1 MPLPVKGEGIP
12 EATLPGS
19 KFEPNRI
26 ASFAILETRGRRVA
40 VALSD
45 DIEQHT
51 QVLGREIFSRLQTE
65 SPSVFHFAWWDEKI
79 LDWCMHD
86 EALKVQMFRFIDVLP
101 LLKTGDQVAR
111 HLQEYFLNHKEIFP
125 IAVQWGLDVA
135 TQSTAAARAVALAV
149 RRNATRMAQRFIAG
163 ATPAEA
169 LTAIRK
175 LRRQNLAFTLDLLG
189 EATLSEE
196 EAEAYQQRYLT
207 LLRSLSDASRQW
219 EPISLIDTDNT
230 GAIPHI
236 NVSVKL
242 TALYSQFDAIDPEH
256 SAALVKTRLRPILRA
271 AKEVGAYVTVDM
283 EQYRY
288 KDLTLQVCKE
298 IFSEE
303 EFRAWPH
310 VGIVLQ
316 AYLRET
322 EQDVHDLLTW
332 AKGRGTPISVRL
344 VRGAYWDYETVV
356 AQQHHWPIPVFTRKW
371 ETDINF
377 ERLVTLLLEH
387 THLLRPAFA
396 THNIRS
402 IAYALATA
410 RAFGVPERTIEFQML
425 YGMGDAI
432 KTTLVQLGQRVRVY
446 APFGELLPGMGY
458 LVRRL
463 LENTSNDSFLRQ
475 SFVEH
480 AAVDDMLRNPFELTH
495 NRSTNGS
502 GQSAATPSQI
512 PVITDHKFFNEPE
525 YDFAQ
530 DLPRQQF
537 REALTQVRAQ
547 LGRMYPLVIHDQE
560 ITTSA
565 YLLSTNPSQPDEI
578 IGRVARATTTDA
590 EHSVQ
595 TARAAFAAW
604 RNIPA
609 SQRADFLFRAAAVMR
624 TRRAELAAWEILE
637 AGKPWREADAD
648 ICEAIDYLM
657 YYGQEMLRLAPPQQL
672 DDLPGEINQYFYHP
686 RGVAVVIA
694 PWNFPLAILAG
705 MTAAALVAG
714 NTVIMKPAE
723 QTPVIA
729 AKLMEIFRSVEL
741 PAGVLSYLPGIGE
754 EVGEYLV
761 THPQV
766 NLIAFTGSQAVGLHI
781 NVVAAQTREGQRGI
795 KKVIAELGGK
805 NAIIVDDDADLDEA
819 VLGTVASAFGY
830 AGQKCSA
837 CSRVIVLEQV
847 YDVFV
852 KRVVEA
858 TRSLRVGVADD
869 PGIFVPPVIDEEAQQ
884 KIQHAIQRGKQ
895 EARIALEIPTPT
907 PGTFIGPVIF
917 TDVPPQ
923 ATIAQE
929 EIFGP
934 VLAVIKARDFDEAL
948 TIALDTPYALT
959 GGVYSRSP
967 AHIERARR
975 EFRVGN
981 LYINRRITGAIVGRQ
996 PFGGLGLSGIGSKA
1010 GGPDYLLQFLEP
1022 RVMTENTLRRGF
1034 APKDRE

>member
-1 MPLPVKGEGIP
+1 M
-12 EATLPGS
+12 
-19 KFEPNRI
+19 
-26 ASFAILETRGRRVA
+26 
-40 VALSD
+40 ALSD
-45 DIEQHT
+45 DIEQQT

-86 EALKVQMFRFIDVLP
+86 ETLKVQMFRFIDVLP

-163 ATPAEA
+163 ATATEA

-175 LRRQNLAFTLDLLG
+175 LRRQNFAFTLDLLG

-196 EAEAYQQRYLT
+196 EAETYQQRYLT
-207 LLRSLSDASRQW
+207 LLHSLSEASRQW
-219 EPISLIDTDNT
+219 EPIPLIDTDN
-230 GAIPHI
+230 GGPIPRI

-242 TALYSQFDAIDPEH
+242 TALYSQFDPIDPQRS
-256 SAALVKTRLRPILRA
+256 SARVKTRLRPILRA
-271 AKEVGAYVTVDM
+271 AKEVGASVTVDM

-298 IFSEE
+298 IFAEE
-303 EFRAWPH
+303 EFRTWPH
-310 VGIVLQ
+310 VGVVLQ

-322 EQDVHDLLTW
+322 EQDVHDLIAW
-332 AKGRGTPISVRL
+332 AKERGTPISVRL
-344 VRGAYWDYETVV
+344 VRGAYWDYETVI
-356 AQQHHWPIPVFTRKW
+356 AQQRHWPIPVFTRKW

-387 THLLRPAFA
+387 SHLLRPAIA
-396 THNIRS
+396 SHNIRS

-410 RAFGVPERTIEFQML
+410 RALKLPERTIEFQML

-432 KTTLVQLGQRVRVY
+432 KATLVQLGQRVRVY
-446 APFGELLPGMGY
+446 APFGELIPGMGY

-475 SFVEH
+475 GFVEH
-480 AAVDDMLRNPFELTH
+480 TAIEELLQNPFTFAHRNGEP
-495 NRSTNGS
+495 NGRSDTGHV
-502 GQSAATPSQI
+502 QAASSSI
-512 PVITDHKFFNEPE
+512 DHLFYNEPE

-530 DLPRQQF
+530 EEPRRLF
-537 REALTQVRAQ
+537 TAALARVRQ
-547 LGRMYPLVIHDQE
+547 EVNRFYPLVINNQE
-560 ITTSA
+560 ITTEAEIVSR
-565 YLLSTNPSQPDEI
+565 NPSRPDEVV
-578 IGRVARATTTDA
+578 GRCARARVADA
-590 EHSVQ
+590 ERSVQ
-595 TARAAFAAW
+595 VARQTFGSWRESSAAE
-604 RNIPA
+604 
-609 SQRADFLFRAAAVMR
+609 RADFLFRAAEILQ

-637 AGKPWREADAD
+637 AGKTWREADAD
-648 ICEAIDYLM
+648 VCEAIDYLK
-657 YYGQEMLRLAPPQQL
+657 YYGQEMLRLAPARQL
-672 DDLPGEINQYFYHP
+672 DDLPGETNEYSYHP

-694 PWNFPLAILAG
+694 PWNFPLAILTG

-723 QTPVIA
+723 QTSVIA
-729 AKLMEIFRSVEL
+729 AKLMEIFRSVGL
-741 PAGVLSYLPGIGE
+741 PAGVLTYLPGLGE

-781 NVVAAQTREGQRGI
+781 NAVAAQSREGQRGI

-819 VLGTVASAFGY
+819 VVGTVASAFGY

-847 YDVFV
+847 YETLV

-858 TRSLRVGVADD
+858 TRSLCVGAADD
-869 PGIFVPPVIDEEAQQ
+869 PGSFVPPVIDEEAQQ
-884 KIQHAIQRGKQ
+884 KIQQYIQRGKQ
-895 EARIALEIPTPT
+895 EARLVLEMPAPT
-907 PGTFIGPVIF
+907 PGTFVGPVIF
-917 TDVPPQ
+917 ADVPPHT
-923 ATIAQE
+923 TIAQE

-934 VLAVIKARDFDEAL
+934 VLSILHAHDFAEAL
-948 TIALDTPYALT
+948 AIALDTPYALT
-959 GGVYSRSP
+959 GGIYSRSP

-981 LYINRRITGAIVGRQ
+981 LYINRKITGAIVGRQ

-1022 RVMTENTLRRGF
+1022 RVVTENTLRRGF
-1034 APKDRE
+1034 APREQEEHEE

>member
-1 MPLPVKGEGIP
+1 M
-12 EATLPGS
+12 
-19 KFEPNRI
+19 
-26 ASFAILETRGRRVA
+26 A

-45 DIEQHT
+45 DIERQT
-51 QVLGREIFSRLQTE
+51 QAIGREIFSRLQTE

-86 EALKVQMFRFIDVLP
+86 ETLKVQMFRFIDVLP

-196 EAEAYQQRYLT
+196 EAEAYQHRYLM
-207 LLRSLSDASRQW
+207 LLRSLSEAARNW
-219 EPISLIDTDNT
+219 ESVPLIDTDHV
-230 GAIPHI
+230 GPIPRI

-256 SAALVKTRLRPILRA
+256 SAVQVKARLRPILRA
-271 AKEVGAYVTVDM
+271 AKEAGAFVTVDM

-288 KDLTLQVCKE
+288 KDLTLRVCKE
-298 IFSEE
+298 IFAEE
-303 EFRAWPH
+303 EFHTWPH

-322 EQDVHDLLTW
+322 EQDVHDLLAWVKT
-332 AKGRGTPISVRL
+332 RGTPISVRL
-344 VRGAYWDYETVV
+344 VRGAYWDYETVI
-356 AQQHHWPIPVFTRKW
+356 AQQRHWSIPVFTRKS

-387 THLLRPAFA
+387 IHLLRPAIA
-396 THNIRS
+396 THNVRS
-402 IAYALATA
+402 IAYALATS
-410 RAFGVPERTIEFQML
+410 RALDLPERAVEFQML

-432 KTTLVQLGQRVRVY
+432 KATLIQLGQRVRVY

-475 SFVEH
+475 SFVEN
-480 AAVDDMLRNPFELTH
+480 AAVDALLRSPFEVAQERENNNGTQAAPVQVTTH
-495 NRSTNGS
+495 STTNS
-502 GQSAATPSQI
+502 
-512 PVITDHKFFNEPE
+512 VFHNEPE

-530 DLPRQQF
+530 EESRHEF
-537 REALTQVRAQ
+537 HKALVQIRRQ
-547 LGRMYPLVIHDQE
+547 LGHTYPLVINDQE
-560 ITTSA
+560 IATAAEIVSR
-565 YLLSTNPSQPDEI
+565 NPSQPAEV
-578 IGRVARATTTDA
+578 IGRVARATIADA
-590 EHSVQ
+590 ERSVQ
-595 TARAAFAAW
+595 TAQQAFAIW
-604 RNIPA
+604 RETSA
-609 SQRADFLFRAAAVMR
+609 VQRADFLFRAAETMR
-624 TRRAELAAWEILE
+624 ARRAELAAWEILE
-637 AGKPWREADAD
+637 SGKPWREADAD
-648 ICEAIDYLM
+648 VCEAIDYLM
-657 YYGQEMLRLAPPQQL
+657 YYGHEMLRLAPSRQL
-672 DDLPGEINQYFYHP
+672 DDLPGEINEYRYQA

-694 PWNFPLAILAG
+694 PWNFPLAILTG

-754 EVGEYLV
+754 EVGEHLV
-761 THPQV
+761 THPHV

-781 NVVAAQTREGQRGI
+781 NAVAAQTREGQRGI

-819 VLGTVASAFGY
+819 VLGTVTAAFGY

-837 CSRVIVLEQV
+837 CSRVIVVEQV

-852 KRVVEA
+852 QRLVEA
-858 TRSLRVGVADD
+858 TRSLRIGSAEE
-869 PGIFVPPVIDEEAQQ
+869 PGTFVPPVIDEDARH
-884 KIQHAIQRGKQ
+884 KIRHAIQRGKQ
-895 EARIALEIPTPT
+895 EAQLALEMPTPAQ
-907 PGTFIGPVIF
+907 GTYVGPVIF
-917 TDVPPQ
+917 TNVPPH
-923 ATIAQE
+923 ASIAQE

-934 VLAVIKARDFDEAL
+934 VLSVLKARDFDEAL

-959 GGVYSRSP
+959 GGIYSRSP
-967 AHIERARR
+967 AHIERARQ

-981 LYINRRITGAIVGRQ
+981 LYINRKITGAIVGRQ

-1022 RVMTENTLRRGF
+1022 RVVTENTLRRGF
-1034 APKDRE
+1034 APKGHE

>member
-1 MPLPVKGEGIP
+1 M
-12 EATLPGS
+12 
-19 KFEPNRI
+19 
-26 ASFAILETRGRRVA
+26 
-40 VALSD
+40 ALSD
-45 DIEQHT
+45 DIEQQT
-51 QVLGREIFSRLQTE
+51 KTLGREIFSRLQTE

-86 EALKVQMFRFIDVLP
+86 ETLKVQMFRFIDVLP

-163 ATPAEA
+163 STPAEA
-169 LTAIRK
+169 LIAIRK

-196 EAEAYQQRYLT
+196 EAEAYQQRYLL
-207 LLRSLSDASRQW
+207 LLRSLADAAKNW
-219 EPISLIDTDNT
+219 EPMPLIDTNNV
-230 GAIPHI
+230 GPIPQI
-236 NVSVKL
+236 NVSLKL
-242 TALYSQFDAIDPEH
+242 TALYSQFDAIDPEY
-256 SAALVKTRLRPILRA
+256 SATQAKNRLRPILRA
-271 AKEVGAYVTVDM
+271 AKEVGAFVTVDM

-288 KDLTLQVCKE
+288 KDLTLRICKE
-298 IFSEE
+298 IFDED

-310 VGIVLQ
+310 VGVVLQ

-322 EQDVHDLLTW
+322 EQDVHDLLAW
-332 AKGRGTPISVRL
+332 AKSRGTPIGVRL

-356 AQQHHWPIPVFTRKW
+356 AQQRHWPIPVFTRKW

-410 RAFGVPERTIEFQML
+410 RAFGLPERTIEFQML

-432 KTTLVQLGQRVRVY
+432 KSTLVQLGQRVRIY

-480 AAVDDMLRNPFELTH
+480 TAVNDMLRNPFELSDHRNGNGTPH
-495 NRSTNGS
+495 NGS
-502 GQSAATPSQI
+502 SSPPMHALTG
-512 PVITDHKFFNEPE
+512 HKFFNEPE
-525 YDFAQ
+525 YDFTQ

-537 REALTQVRAQ
+537 HQALTRVRQQ
-547 LGRMYPLVIHDQE
+547 LGQLYPLVINNRDLTTAAE
-560 ITTSA
+560 IESR
-565 YLLSTNPSQPDEI
+565 NPSQPSEVV
-578 IGRVARATTTDA
+578 GRVARATIADA
-590 EHSVQ
+590 ERSVQ
-595 TARAAFAAW
+595 IAQDAFKEWRDFTAM
-604 RNIPA
+604 
-609 SQRADFLFRAAAVMR
+609 QRADFLFRAAEAMR
-624 TRRAELAAWEILE
+624 ARRAELAAWEILE

-648 ICEAIDYLM
+648 VCEAIDFLM
-657 YYGQEMLRLAPPQQL
+657 YYGQEMLRLAPVQQL
-672 DDLPGEINQYFYHP
+672 DDLPGEINEYFYQP

-694 PWNFPLAILAG
+694 PWNFPLAILTG
-705 MTAAALVAG
+705 MTAAALVTG

-741 PAGVLSYLPGIGE
+741 PAGVLAYLPGIGE

-781 NVVAAQTREGQRGI
+781 NAAAAQPRKGQRGI

-819 VLGTVASAFGY
+819 VLGTVVSAFGY

-852 KRVVEA
+852 KRLVEA
-858 TRSLRVGVADD
+858 TRSLRIGPAEE
-869 PGIFVPPVIDEEAQQ
+869 PGTFVPPVIDSEAQQ
-884 KIQHAIQRGKQ
+884 KIQQYILRGKQ
-895 EARIALEIPTPT
+895 EARLVLEMAAPST
-907 PGTFIGPVIF
+907 GTFVGPVIF
-917 TDVPPQ
+917 ADVPQQ
-923 ATIAQE
+923 AAIAQE

-934 VLAVIKARDFDEAL
+934 VLAVLKARDFDEAL
-948 TIALDTPYALT
+948 AIALATPFALT
-959 GGVYSRSP
+959 GGLYSRSP
-967 AHIERARR
+967 AHIERVER

-981 LYINRRITGAIVGRQ
+981 LYINRKVTGAIVGRQ

-1010 GGPDYLLQFLEP
+1010 GGPDYLLQFMEP
-1022 RVMTENTLRRGF
+1022 RVITENTLRRGF
-1034 APKDRE
+1034 APKGQEE